1 MKRILTFLILGLIG
15 CGMPQTEKIPPMPDG
30 NLPPA
35 YPRSDIT
42 DPVLVDASKQIQ
54 TYINGRKAASGDLF
68 FSKTEILAPAKIVLP
83 YGVGVF
89 QQELRLP
96 VILTTNKGWRTL
108 KQDEKEMEVKLA
120 FKQMLNIL
128 QKMNTS
134 LKPSLTIQTPQGL
147 EISWVN
153 ELNGGNKLVF
163 GDEDS

>member
-1 MKRILTFLILGLIG
+1 MKRTLALLILGLIG

-30 NLPPA
+30 ILSPA
-35 YPRSDIT
+35 YPKSDIT
-42 DPVLVDASKQIQ
+42 DPALVDASKQIHS
-54 TYINGRKAASGDLF
+54 YVNARKSASGDPL

-108 KQDEKEMEVKLA
+108 KQEEKEMEVKSA
-120 FKQMLNIL
+120 FQQMLTIL
-128 QKMNTS
+128 QKMKTP

-147 EISWVN
+147 EISWIN
-153 ELNGGNKLVF
+153 ELNGSGKLVF

>member
-1 MKRILTFLILGLIG
+1 MKRTLALLILGLIG

-30 NLPPA
+30 ILSPA
-35 YPRSDIT
+35 YPKSDIT
-42 DPVLVDASKQIQ
+42 DPALVDASKQIHS
-54 TYINGRKAASGDLF
+54 YVNARKSAAGDSL

-108 KQDEKEMEVKLA
+108 KQEEKELEVKSA
-120 FKQMLNIL
+120 FQQMLTIL
-128 QKMNTS
+128 QKMKTP

-147 EISWVN
+147 EISWIN
-153 ELNGGNKLVF
+153 ELNGSGKLVF

>member
-1 MKRILTFLILGLIG
+1 MKRTLALLILGLIG

-30 NLPPA
+30 ILSPA
-35 YPRSDIT
+35 YPKSDIT
-42 DPVLVDASKQIQ
+42 DPALVDASKQIHSFV
-54 TYINGRKAASGDLF
+54 NARKSASGDSL

-83 YGVGVF
+83 SGVGVF

-108 KQDEKEMEVKLA
+108 KQEEKELEVKSA
-120 FKQMLNIL
+120 FQQMLTIL
-128 QKMNTS
+128 QKMKTP

-147 EISWVN
+147 EISWIN
-153 ELNGGNKLVF
+153 ELNGSSKLVF